1 MKNNYKLILVKFIL
15 IYSCQNSNLNN
26 IIPQDRMVNML
37 LDLSI
42 IKSINN
48 LNYEEYQLIISPED
62 FFILQKYN
70 IDSLNWE
77 LNKRYYSMRP
87 KLLASIYERVQD
99 SLKKKIDSLKNLKS
113 RKKSESQHLSK

>member
-1 MKNNYKLILVKFIL
+1 MKKLNFYFLLELILFT
-15 IYSCQNSNLNN
+15 SCQQNKEKN
-26 IIPQDRMVNML
+26 IIAEDKMVNML

-48 LNYEEYQLIISPED
+48 LNYDKNQLIITPDD

-77 LNKRYYSMRP
+77 LNKNYYSKRP
-87 KLLASIYERVQD
+87 RSLAIIYGRVQD
-99 SLKKKIDSLKNLKS
+99 SIEKKIDSLKNLKK
-113 RKKSESQHLSK
+113 R

>member
-1 MKNNYKLILVKFIL
+1 
-15 IYSCQNSNLNN
+15 
-26 IIPQDRMVNML
+26 ML